1 MVIIEAHLFSQ
12 FLSYGIE
19 EQSAAWA
26 FGVYG
31 IATICGAMASGILC
45 NHLHKGKCWDAF
57 MDSVLYG
64 YPLLIPPTQDTLY
77 SGSICNRPG
86 TDRRCYG
93 IPYIRH
99 RKRYIYDEKVA
110 TLIGFLFFCHQIGAF
125 SVLGWEAS
133 VWT

>member
-1 MVIIEAHLFSQ
+1 MGTL
-12 FLSYGIE
+12 
-19 EQSAAWA
+19 
-26 FGVYG
+26 
-31 IATICGAMASGILC
+31 
-45 NHLHKGKCWDAF
+45 
-57 MDSVLYG
+57 
-64 YPLLIPPTQDTLY
+64 LLIPPTQDTLY

-125 SVLGWEAS
+125 FSAWLGGICVAMTGNYILVWILDIVLCLFAS
-133 VWT
+133 AASFKIPREEKGVLY

>member
-1 MVIIEAHLFSQ
+1 MHLWIPCYMGT
-12 FLSYGIE
+12 L
-19 EQSAAWA
+19 
-26 FGVYG
+26 
-31 IATICGAMASGILC
+31 
-45 NHLHKGKCWDAF
+45 
-57 MDSVLYG
+57 
-64 YPLLIPPTQDTLY
+64 LLIPPTQDTLY